1 MIIYNRMHNNQIHN
15 DNDLKYKI
23 GSGRTLIGQNMAKK
37 YGLVF
42 ISTYELIKDIIRKK
56 SKLSPIVLELVNK
69 GQLSKNIKT
78 IMKNQNFNKFLMKS

>member
-1 MIIYNRMHNNQIHN
+1 M
-15 DNDLKYKI
+15 L

-42 ISTYELIKDIIRKK
+42 VSTYELIKDIIRKK

-69 GQLSKNIKT
+69 GELSKN
-78 IMKNQNFNKFLMKS
+78 FEHV